1 MNVIL
6 RNQGSLFA
14 ILGNVTKVLFRETT
28 YSKWFVVYQEE
39 RYTTTVF
46 VGDGITAQLEQGD

>member
-1 MNVIL
+1 
-6 RNQGSLFA
+6 LFA